1 MHKLFLSIFFYLVLI
16 NSVFADNL
24 KFQCEGFKVDV
35 INSTLINNGNGK
47 KAFRINN
54 EVKWYMVTNLQGI
67 PIVVTNTLN
76 INNSEWTRKS
86 AGESLKKRPF
96 KKLVK
101 KLRKNNK
108 KITNYQ
114 KKQMLDQEL
123 FVVSNY
129 GTTDQEFEKYLLID
143 EVIDTTSDSKKWDKK
158 CSKI

>member
-1 MHKLFLSIFFYLVLI
+1 MKNIFLSLIFYLI
-16 NSVFADNL
+16 FTNSVLSENL
-24 KFQCEGFKVDV
+24 KFQCEGFQVDV

-47 KAFRINN
+47 KAFRVNN

-67 PIVVTNTLN
+67 PIVVTNSLN

-86 AGESLKKRPF
+86 AGESLKKRSF

-108 KITNYQ
+108 KISNYQ

-129 GTTDQEFEKYLLID
+129 GTIDQEFEKYLLID
-143 EVIDTTSDSKKWDKK
+143 EVIGKTSDSKKWDKK

>member
-1 MHKLFLSIFFYLVLI
+1 MKKIFLSIIFYLI
-16 NSVFADNL
+16 FTNSVISENL
-24 KFQCEGFKVDV
+24 KFQCGKFQVDV
-35 INSTLINNGNGK
+35 TNSTLINNGNGK
-47 KAFRINN
+47 KAFRVNN

-67 PIVVTNTLN
+67 PIVVTNSLN
-76 INNSEWTRKS
+76 IENYEWTRKA
-86 AGESLKKRPF
+86 AGEKLKKRSF

-101 KLRKNNK
+101 KLVKKNK
-108 KITNYQ
+108 KIINYQ

-143 EVIDTTSDSKKWDKK
+143 EVIDTTSDSQKWDKK

>member
-1 MHKLFLSIFFYLVLI
+1 MKKIFLSSIFYLILT
-16 NSVFADNL
+16 NSVFSENL
-24 KFQCEGFKVDV
+24 KFQCAGFQVDV
-35 INSTLINNGNGK
+35 TNSTLINNGNGK

-76 INNSEWTRKS
+76 INNSEWTRKA
-86 AGESLKKRPF
+86 AGENVKKRSF

-101 KLRKNNK
+101 KLVKKNK
-108 KITNYQ
+108 KIINYQ

-123 FVVSNY
+123 FLVSNY
-129 GTTDQEFEKYLLID
+129 GTTDQELEKYLLID
-143 EVIDTTSDSKKWDKK
+143 EVINATSDFQKWDKK